1 MKQPLTVRVSAGSLK
16 GRRLR
21 YPPAGRG
28 NRRIRPTSS
37 RTKESVFDALG
48 EVVAG
53 ACFVDL
59 FAAAGGV
66 GIEAL
71 SRGASFVHFVESDPA
86 ALSFL
91 EQNLAECGVERGR
104 FSVHAT
110 SVEAYLASGGLDER
124 AIRVVYADPPYD
136 WPLDSLLA
144 VLDENPYSHVRFVV
158 VEHGGG
164 APEREWRFWRVLR
177 TRRLGDTGVTYLTP
191 NQGDDS

>member
-1 MKQPLTVRVSAGSLK
+1 MKHPLTVRVSAGALR

-21 YPPAGRG
+21 YPPAGR
-28 NRRIRPTSS
+28 RDIRPTSS

-59 FAAAGGV
+59 FAGAGGV

-71 SRGASFVHFVESDPA
+71 SRGASFVHFVESDA
-86 ALSFL
+86 DALSFL
-91 EQNLAECGVERGR
+91 ERNLIECAVEPGR
-104 FSVHAT
+104 FRVHAA
-110 SVEAYLASGGLDER
+110 SVETYLASGGLDDR
-124 AIRVVYADPPYD
+124 AVRVVYADPPYD
-136 WPLDSLLA
+136 RPLDSLLA
-144 VLDENPYSHVRFVV
+144 VLDENPYPHVRFVV
-158 VEHGGG
+158 VEHRGA

-191 NQGDDS
+191 IQGEDS